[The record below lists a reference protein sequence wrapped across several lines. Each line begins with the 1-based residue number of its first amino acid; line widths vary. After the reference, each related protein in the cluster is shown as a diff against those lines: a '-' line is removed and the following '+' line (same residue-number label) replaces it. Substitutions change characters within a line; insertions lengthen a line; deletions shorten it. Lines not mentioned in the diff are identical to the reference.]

1 MQAQK
6 EAPKHNMPSRPEIL
20 ARAQELYAER
30 QIKSDLPGITPTE
43 QELKDAGVYEEAR
56 LDLMRVSQQA
66 LSEQEKDLNDMAE
79 ELGFEVLAKED
90 LKELFKRNKELAWKA
105 RGFPVT
111 KRPTIPPPEHRFQGR
126 EPEFLVRAN
135 TPQLLNKSEHQ
146 AALEVALA
154 RGRLSLETAIIKSAE
169 EHRMTH
175 FVQYIR
181 DLNTLKTLQWK
192 IGQEK
197 GRY

>member
-6 EAPKHNMPSRPEIL
+6 EVPKNNMPSRPDIL

-66 LSEQEKDLNDMAE
+66 LSKQEKYLNDMAE
-79 ELGFEVLAKED
+79 ELGFEVLHKDD
-90 LKELFKRNKELAWKA
+90 LKELFKRNKELMWKA
-105 RGFPVT
+105 RAFPVI
-111 KRPTIPPPEHRFQGR
+111 KRPTIPSPEHRFVGR
-126 EPEFLVRAN
+126 KPDFLVRAN
-135 TPQLLNKSEHQ
+135 TPQLLNRSEHQ

-154 RGRLSLETAIIKSAE
+154 RGRLALETAIIKSAE

-192 IGQEK
+192 MRQEK
-197 GRY
+197 GSY

>member
-79 ELGFEVLAKED
+79 ELGFEVLHKDD

-105 RGFPVT
+105 RAVPVIQ
-111 KRPTIPPPEHRFQGR
+111 RPTMSPPDRRYLGR
-126 EPEFLVRAN
+126 EPDFLVRAN
-135 TPQLLNKSEHQ
+135 TPKLLNKSEHQ

-154 RGRLSLETAIIKSAE
+154 RGRLALETAIIKSAE

-192 IGQEK
+192 MRQER
-197 GRY
+197 GHY